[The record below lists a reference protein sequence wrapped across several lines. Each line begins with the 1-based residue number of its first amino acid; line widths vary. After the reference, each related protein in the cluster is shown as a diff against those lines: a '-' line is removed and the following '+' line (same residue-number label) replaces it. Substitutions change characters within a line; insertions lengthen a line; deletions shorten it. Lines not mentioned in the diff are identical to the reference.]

1 VRRGGRARRAALLWL
16 AAFAI
21 YASTIGLDAFGSS
34 DYGGDE
40 PHQLLTAI
48 SFVEDGSPNL
58 IDEYRTRAYSKY
70 YPYELRP
77 RGVLTQ
83 GNLNEPHGLGFPL
96 LIAPAWAAGGET
108 GVELFLAAIAA
119 LAVALAYLL
128 ALRAVP
134 DPWASGAAAAVAVSP
149 PMLAYSTAIHA
160 DLAAAAVLAGAAL
173 IALRMD
179 EHPSRRLSVACFS
192 LLSILPWLD
201 IRFAPAAIVIA
212 AFALAALRKAGRRWA
227 TLVSLEIPAVSIAVF
242 LSVNDNFYGGPT
254 PHSAGLGEEETGTGA
269 SFPFGYLE
277 RSYRLVALF
286 LDREAGLVRWAP
298 VLALAFVGVWL
309 LLRERQGRLARAIP
323 ALRREERAVTLCAI
337 ACGVQLLVAA
347 FLAPTMFGFWFPGR
361 HLIAVL
367 PLAVPLVAFG
377 LRRFSRAGAG
387 LAATGAVAS
396 IWLYVDLRWGG
407 GAWIDARPDAPW
419 GPLEAL
425 FPLFEEGS
433 AIAFA
438 VAGALGAAACAVLAA
453 ALSGQRW
460 KALRG
465 TTP

>member
-1 VRRGGRARRAALLWL
+1 MRRGGRGRRAALLCL
-16 AAFAI
+16 VAFAV
-21 YASTIGLDAFGSS
+21 YASTIGLDAFGDS

-48 SFVEDGSPNL
+48 SIVDDGSPNL
-58 IDEYRTRAYSKY
+58 IDEYRAREYSEY

-77 RGVLTQ
+77 RGVLTA

-96 LIAPAWAAGGET
+96 LIAPAWAIGGET

-119 LAVALAYLL
+119 LVVALAYLL

-134 DPWASGAAAAVAVSP
+134 DPWALGATVAVAISP
-149 PMLAYSTAIHA
+149 PMLAYSTAVHA
-160 DLAAAAVLAGAAL
+160 DLAAAAALAGAAL

-179 EHPSRRLSVACFS
+179 EHPSRRLSVACFF
-192 LLSILPWLD
+192 LLSTLPWLD
-201 IRFAPAAIVIA
+201 IRFAPAGIVVA
-212 AFALAALRKAGRRWA
+212 GFALAALRKAGRRWA

-242 LSVNDNFYGGPT
+242 LSINDNLYGGPT
-254 PHSAGLGEEETGTGA
+254 PHSAGLGGDETGTGT
-269 SFPFGYLE
+269 SFPLGYLE

-298 VLALAFVGVWL
+298 VLALAFAGVWL
-309 LLRERQGRLARAIP
+309 LVRERGRRLARAIP
-323 ALRREERAVTLCAI
+323 ALRREERAVSLCALV
-337 ACGVQLLVAA
+337 CGVQLLVAA

-361 HLIAVL
+361 HLIVVL

-377 LRRFSRAGAG
+377 LRRFARVGAA
-387 LAATGAVAS
+387 LAALTAVAS
-396 IWLYVDLRWGG
+396 AWLYADLRWGG

-419 GPLEAL
+419 GPLEAV

-433 AIAFA
+433 AVPFA
-438 VAGALGAAACAVLAA
+438 VAALLGAAAAGALLAA
-453 ALSGQRW
+453 IAGSRW

-465 TTP
+465 TP